1 MEQVMLRKDFL
12 ISEFQ
17 SIPNQIGVDD
27 VIEKILLMSK
37 IQKGINDIDNNNT
50 KTHQEV
56 EVYLNKWLK

>member
-1 MEQVMLRKDFL
+1 MEQVMLRKYFL

-17 SIPNQIGVDD
+17 SITNQIGVDD